1 MSMPRPGESA
11 QPGLGGILELLRN
24 LPAPEKLYAEL
35 LRLNNNMEAMAPD
48 LHKLAQA
55 TDGPMGAD
63 LRALTAALNGAK
75 LGDMLRMLDEFNRLG
90 SQIVE
95 RLWGKH

>member
-1 MSMPRPGESA
+1 MSMPRPGESG
-11 QPGLGGILELLRN
+11 QPGLLELLRN
-24 LPAPEKLYAEL
+24 LPSPEKLYTEL

-75 LGDMLRMLDEFNRLG
+75 LGDMLRMLNEFNRLG
-90 SQIVE
+90 SQIYE
-95 RLWGKH
+95 RLWGKL